1 MSFTKTYHHKP
12 YDLISPSRPELSA
25 AGKNVVITG
34 GGTGIGKS
42 IALSFAKAG
51 ASSICIL
58 GRRLDRLEIAVAEI
72 RSTAKLGTQ
81 VLCKKADLSIRD
93 EACAA
98 IDEISSAVGNIGI
111 LVSNAGFFP
120 KVGGV
125 VHQGAEDYM
134 EGFKLNVVT
143 TLHAL
148 QAFVPHAA
156 QSAIVLNIST
166 SLAHIKPWAGHSGYC
181 VTKGANL
188 KLVDF
193 FAAENPDI
201 HVVNVQPGVIETELS
216 PQGTTFNTT
225 DDQTYATAA
234 LPGHFCVWLAS
245 PEARFLKNKFVWA
258 NWDVQELMQRAGEI
272 ESSHLLTWIIDG
284 VRI

>member
-1 MSFTKTYHHKP
+1 M
-12 YDLISPSRPELSA
+12 
-25 AGKNVVITG
+25 
-34 GGTGIGKS
+34 
-42 IALSFAKAG
+42 
-51 ASSICIL
+51 
-58 GRRLDRLEIAVAEI
+58 AEI

-81 VLCKKADLSIRD
+81 VICKKADLSIRD

-98 IDEISSAVGNIGI
+98 IDEISSAVGNIDI

-148 QAFVPHAA
+148 QVFVPHAA
-156 QSAIVLNIST
+156 QGAIVLNIST
-166 SLAHIKPWAGHSGYC
+166 SLAHIKPWAGLSGYC

-225 DDQTYATAA
+225 DDRKYTNA
-234 LPGHFCVWLAS
+234 
-245 PEARFLKNKFVWA
+245 
-258 NWDVQELMQRAGEI
+258 
-272 ESSHLLTWIIDG
+272 
-284 VRI
+284 